1 MKVFALEVATDRGR
15 VPSRLLV
22 CVLTL
27 TLTRAAGVPVFRPE
41 ARCWGGVTTVG
52 VDQWRGDDCAGQLG
66 GLANQTCNDLEV
78 VLLSIADAITT
89 STEPFSCV
97 EVVIHPGTYMINSTI
112 SIKNQSVFIRGV
124 GSVLVTFNSSTF
136 DPTETLDPYYIMQLS
151 GLDYAEISGIE
162 FSGSPGLVGL
172 ENVSTV
178 VVSDCSFRSVFIQ
191 LFACLG
197 RQSYTQHM
205 SRRRRQ
211 RNVQPRK
218 HLLSNS

>member
-1 MKVFALEVATDRGR
+1 M
-15 VPSRLLV
+15 
-22 CVLTL
+22 
-27 TLTRAAGVPVFRPE
+27 FRPE

-52 VDQWRGDDCAGQLG
+52 VDQWRGDDCAGQLE
-66 GLANQTCNDLEV
+66 GLVNQTCNDLEV

-97 EVVIHPGTYMINSTI
+97 EVVIHPGTYMINSAI
-112 SIKNQSVFIRGV
+112 SISNQSVIIRGV

-136 DPTETLDPYYIMQLS
+136 DPTETLDPYYVMQMS

-178 VVSDCSFRSVFIQ
+178 VVSDCSFRSVCLQ
-191 LFACLG
+191 LFASLG
-197 RQSYTQHM
+197 RQTYTQPQH
-205 SRRRRQ
+205 
-211 RNVQPRK
+211 
-218 HLLSNS
+218 HLQ

>member
-1 MKVFALEVATDRGR
+1 MKIFSPGVATTRGR
-15 VPSRLLV
+15 VPSRLLA

-27 TLTRAAGVPVFRPE
+27 TLTGAAGVPVFRPE
-41 ARCWGGVTTVG
+41 ARCWGGVTTVR

-78 VLLSIADAITT
+78 VLLSIADA

-97 EVVIHPGTYMINSTI
+97 EVVIHPGTYMINTTI
-112 SIKNQSVFIRGV
+112 SINNQSVIIRGV

-136 DPTETLDPYYIMQLS
+136 DPTETLDPYYIMRLS

-162 FSGSPGLVGL
+162 FSGSPGLIGL

-178 VVSDCSFRSVFIQ
+178 VVSDCSFRSV
-191 LFACLG
+191 
-197 RQSYTQHM
+197 
-205 SRRRRQ
+205 
-211 RNVQPRK
+211 
-218 HLLSNS
+218 